1 MCVVVNFSRKK
12 SRLGASV
19 SYLFP
24 ITDVCCGKFLSQ
36 NIPFEGL
43 TVSYLFPI
51 TDVCCGKFLSQNIL
65 FQGLTVSYL
74 FPITDVC

>member
-1 MCVVVNFSRKK
+1 MSSFSYNRCVLSGKFLSQNIPFQG
-12 SRLGASV
+12 LTV

-24 ITDVCCGKFLSQ
+24 IKKSGKFLSQ

-51 TDVCCGKFLSQNIL
+51 TGVC
-65 FQGLTVSYL
+65 
-74 FPITDVC
+74 